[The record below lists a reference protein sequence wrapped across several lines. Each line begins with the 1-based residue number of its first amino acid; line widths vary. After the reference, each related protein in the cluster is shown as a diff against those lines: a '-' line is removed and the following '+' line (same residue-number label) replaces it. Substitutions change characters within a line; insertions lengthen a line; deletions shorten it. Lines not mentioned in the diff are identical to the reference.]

1 MVYQKTTNNG
11 DLLETDIYWK
21 AEKYLEFKN
30 RRNEIFTIEPGTVF
44 TMSAEYNH
52 RTDDYEVMITCYG
65 FAERMRRG
73 ITSPFAE
80 KSKVEQRMEE
90 SEFFALKLDLDRKCV
105 SMKKNMLEAKIM
117 SNSHVV
123 DYCNKKEAAGK
134 EYLAVQSQAEDIK
147 RQLSS
152 GRRQPTNI
160 EKKISRFIDV
170 SARVEAD
177 ASTNGALKQV
187 SQISFGVFLMLF
199 LLSLGSS
206 PSPNFLMV
214 FLFFAIMFVSGLNMI
229 FGPKVAAIV
238 VCKVLSLPFIIGD
251 FLTGSGHGQRLDRQ
265 TCRQLEDDLKMLD
278 SEMHLRALKQQE
290 LKRELD
296 RNFAL
301 VNNEVFGAAL
311 PLVNPAPGQRLS
323 VPSPGQ
329 MQEIETRSPEEITGG
344 CERVAYPVYDHEN
357 NVQASDERKV
367 ISLTK
372 TGRRA
377 GGAQE
382 PARKKVDLRKHY
394 Y

>member
-1 MVYQKTTNNG
+1 MVYQRTTNKG

-21 AEKYLEFKN
+21 AEQFLEFRN

-52 RTDDYEVMITCYG
+52 RTDDYEVLITCYG
-65 FAERMRRG
+65 FGEGMKRG
-73 ITSPFAE
+73 ITSPLAE
-80 KSKVEQRMEE
+80 KSRVEQRMEE
-90 SEFFALKLDLDRKCV
+90 DEFFALKLDLDRKCV
-105 SMKKNMLEAKIM
+105 SMKKNMLETRIM

-123 DYCNKKEAAGK
+123 DFCNTNEAFRK
-134 EYLAVQSQAEDIK
+134 EYLDLKTKYEDIK

-152 GRRQPTNI
+152 GRRQPTGI

-177 ASTNGALKQV
+177 ASSNERLKQI
-187 SQISFGVFLMLF
+187 SQVSFGIFLMFF

-206 PSPNFLMV
+206 PSPNYLMT
-214 FLFFAIMFVSGLNMI
+214 FLFFVIMSVSALNFI
-229 FGPKVAAIV
+229 IGPKATAVV

-251 FLTGSGHGQRLDRQ
+251 FLTGSGRGERLDRQ

-296 RNFAL
+296 RKFSL
-301 VNNEVFGAAL
+301 VNNEAFGAAL
-311 PLVNPAPGQRLS
+311 PILNSAAEQKLS
-323 VPSPGQ
+323 FSAGGMMP
-329 MQEIETRSPEEITGG
+329 EIETRTPDEITGG
-344 CERVAYPVYDHEN
+344 CERVAYPVYDHES

-377 GGAQE
+377 GSAQD
-382 PARKKVDLRKHY
+382 PPRKKVDLRKHY

>member
-44 TMSAEYNH
+44 TVSAEYNH

-65 FAERMRRG
+65 FDERMRRG
-73 ITSPFAE
+73 ITSPLAE

-170 SARVEAD
+170 SSRFSD
-177 ASTNGALKQV
+177 AFSAFTR
-187 SQISFGVFLMLF
+187 I
-199 LLSLGSS
+199 
-206 PSPNFLMV
+206 
-214 FLFFAIMFVSGLNMI
+214 
-229 FGPKVAAIV
+229 
-238 VCKVLSLPFIIGD
+238 
-251 FLTGSGHGQRLDRQ
+251 
-265 TCRQLEDDLKMLD
+265 
-278 SEMHLRALKQQE
+278 
-290 LKRELD
+290 
-296 RNFAL
+296 
-301 VNNEVFGAAL
+301 
-311 PLVNPAPGQRLS
+311 LS
-323 VPSPGQ
+323 VTEFSYGVSVFCNHVRK
-329 MQEIETRSPEEITGG
+329 RSQYDIRTESCCHCGLQGAVTS
-344 CERVAYPVYDHEN
+344 VYY
-357 NVQASDERKV
+357 R
-367 ISLTK
+367 
-372 TGRRA
+372 
-377 GGAQE
+377 
-382 PARKKVDLRKHY
+382 
-394 Y
+394 